1 MRLIHYPNPILL
13 RQSISIPETKGNKT
27 LKNRSDLAHKMWE
40 IMNDR
45 NGVGLA
51 APQIGLNIR
60 MFVWSQNNGTRSGAI
75 WNPTFTWI
83 SEHTLCSIEGCLSL
97 PNIGVMKSRS
107 ISSCMTGTD
116 INCEPVGFNGDESM
130 TRIWQ
135 HETDHLDGKLI
146 IDSMTHDEQVLNR
159 GALRALLKKSVI

>member
-1 MRLIHYPNPILL
+1 MQLIYYPNPILF
-13 RQSISIPETKGNKT
+13 RPSISIPDTGGDNIRT
-27 LKNRSDLAHKMWE
+27 IRSYQASRMWE

-45 NGVGLA
+45 GGVGLA
-51 APQIGLNIR
+51 APQVGFNIR
-60 MFVWSQNNGTRSGAI
+60 MFVWKQDGNDKAI
-75 WNPTFTWI
+75 WNPTFTWV
-83 SEHTLCSIEGCLSL
+83 SKDTLCSIEGCLSL

-146 IDSMTHDEQVLNR
+146 IDSMTREEQVLNR
-159 GALRALLKKSVI
+159 GALNALEFCYKKKH